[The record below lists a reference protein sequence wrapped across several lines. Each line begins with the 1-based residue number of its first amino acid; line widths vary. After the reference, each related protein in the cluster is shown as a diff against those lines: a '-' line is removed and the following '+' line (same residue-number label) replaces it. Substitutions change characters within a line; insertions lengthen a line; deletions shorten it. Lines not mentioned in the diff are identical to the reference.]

1 MLNLALRFR
10 LFFWSMP
17 PFLSFFSFTFLRFH
31 KFRVLL
37 TRDRL
42 LCLNKWCCSFLYTF
56 SLLNPLIPFCL
67 KAWVLIHAMHL
78 CVLTVYKKNKRY
90 FFLISQLWAKFEC
103 NVSYTRSHYLIF
115 NIKPILPRA
124 VFSLQY
130 LQHSAQSIFVYYKY
144 PPFFFFYNMISLKLM
159 PVADWKWWNK

>member
-1 MLNLALRFR
+1 
-10 LFFWSMP
+10 MP
-17 PFLSFFSFTFLRFH
+17 
-31 KFRVLL
+31 
-37 TRDRL
+37 
-42 LCLNKWCCSFLYTF
+42 CIYGF
-56 SLLNPLIPFCL
+56 SLF
-67 KAWVLIHAMHL
+67 
-78 CVLTVYKKNKRY
+78 TKKQKV

-144 PPFFFFYNMISLKLM
+144 PPLFFLQYDILEIDACGWLKVMKQIKQAQPVLNMGKFGAVSIFKIT
-159 PVADWKWWNK
+159 